1 MIYLDS
7 AATTLQKPAS
17 VSRAVNAAMRRAS
30 SPGRGGHPWGME
42 ANRIVFRC
50 REAAAKLFR
59 VPEPE
64 QVVFTGNATHALN
77 IAIRS
82 LVRPGCTA
90 LISGYEHNAVSRTL
104 HAVPELKCRVA
115 LSRPFDSEGM
125 AESFRSELERGVDVV
140 ICTHVSNVFGFILP
154 IEEIARLCR
163 RYHTPLIVDA
173 SQSAGCVPIDFTE
186 LGAEFIAMPG
196 HKGLYGPQGTGIL
209 LCAGKTLPLL
219 FGGTGSLSAQQ
230 TMPDFLPDRLEAGT
244 PNVPGIAG
252 LTAGI
257 RFVSE
262 MGVERIG
269 EHERKLIRMLGKR
282 LEKIPGTKVFLSEDP
297 GKQSGVLSVLLQGH
311 DCEEVGEWLGNHAVG
326 VRAGLHCAPISH
338 QTAGTLNSGTVRLSV
353 SAFNTEREICEVS
366 RLMGQFCRS
375 MGKNKT

>member
-17 VSRAVNAAMRRAS
+17 VLHAVNTAMHRAS

-42 ANRIVFRC
+42 ANKIVFRC
-50 REAAAKLFR
+50 REAAAKFFH

-77 IAIRS
+77 LAIRS
-82 LVRPGCTA
+82 LARPGCTA

-104 HAVPELKCRVA
+104 NAVPELKCRVA
-115 LSRPFDSEGM
+115 LSRPFDSDGIL
-125 AESFRSELERGVDVV
+125 ESFRLELERGVDLVV
-140 ICTHVSNVFGFILP
+140 CTHVSNVFGFILP
-154 IEEIARLCR
+154 LEEIARLCR

-209 LCAGKTLPLL
+209 LCSGKTNPLL

-252 LTAGI
+252 LMAGI

-262 MGVERIG
+262 TGVGRIAA
-269 EHERKLIRMLGKR
+269 HERKLIRLLGKH
-282 LEKIPGTKVFLSEDP
+282 LERIPDTKVFLAEDA
-297 GKQSGVLSVLLQGH
+297 GRQSGVLSVVFRGN
-311 DCEEVGEWLGNHAVG
+311 DCEEVGEWLGNHGIG
-326 VRAGLHCAPISH
+326 VRAGLHCAPIAH
-338 QTAGTLNSGTVRLSV
+338 QTAGTLHSGTVRFSV
-353 SAFNTEREICEVS
+353 SAFNTESEICAAA
-366 RLMGQFCRS
+366 RLVGQFCRS
-375 MGKNKT
+375 KSKNKT